1 MDTSKNIE
9 RPSIE
14 IPVVSEG
21 GTSVGTPSVLA
32 KASTSEGVKSAS
44 DVSASEDFQFE

>member
-1 MDTSKNIE
+1 M
-9 RPSIE
+9 
-14 IPVVSEG
+14 PVVSEG
-21 GTSVGTPSVLA
+21 DTSVGTPSVLA